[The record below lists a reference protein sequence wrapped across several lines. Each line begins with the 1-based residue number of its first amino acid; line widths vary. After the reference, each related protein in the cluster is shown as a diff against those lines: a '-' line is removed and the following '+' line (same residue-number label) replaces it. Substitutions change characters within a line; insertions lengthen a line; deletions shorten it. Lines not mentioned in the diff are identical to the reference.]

1 MTMDRNE
8 AMSALGAIDGAQA
21 ALARAADC
29 PPWRHAAFG
38 AVMGTGIGSG
48 GVEPPQS
55 FALLAAAF
63 VGIAAIV
70 VSDRRRMGMFIN
82 GYRKGAT
89 RPLTFLMLGLMMV
102 IAFGEFHAR
111 EAGLSVATR
120 VGLAILA
127 AVIATAMSVMWQRIF
142 RREMGLA

>member
-1 MTMDRNE
+1 MDRNE

-38 AVMGTGIGSG
+38 AVMGTVIGSG

-55 FALLAAAF
+55 FALLGAAF

-89 RPLTFLMLGLMMV
+89 RPLTFVMLGVMLV
-102 IAFGEFHAR
+102 IVFAEIHAK
-111 EAGLSVATR
+111 EAGLAMATR
-120 VGLAILA
+120 VGLALIA
-127 AVIATAMSVMWQRIF
+127 AAIATAMSVMWQRIF
-142 RREMGLA
+142 RREMGVA

>member
-1 MTMDRNE
+1 MDRNE

-21 ALARAADC
+21 ALARAANC

-38 AVMGTGIGSG
+38 GTMATIMLAGGI
-48 GVEPPQS
+48 EPPLS

-63 VGIAAIV
+63 ASIALIV

-89 RPLTFLMLGLMMV
+89 RPLTFVMLGTMLV
-102 IAFGEFHAR
+102 IAWAEFHAR
-111 EAGLSVATR
+111 EAGLSIGTR
-120 VGLAILA
+120 LALA
-127 AVIATAMSVMWQRIF
+127 ALAGLIATAMSVAWQRIF
-142 RREMGLA
+142 RREMGLAA